1 MNVKEIDSEKSLP
14 ENLLSINV
22 YLGANPIKRAL
33 DLGADIVLTGRCV
46 DSALALGP
54 LMHEFKWGASELDLL
69 ASGSLVGHIIECGA
83 QVTGGNFTDWE
94 LVDNFENIGFPVVE
108 VEQNGDFIVTKPKGT
123 GGMVNFGTVAEQL
136 LV

>member
-54 LMHEFKWGASELDLL
+54 LMHEFKWGANELDLL
-69 ASGSLVGHIIECGA
+69 ASGCLVGHIIEWVLK
-83 QVTGGNFTDWE
+83 QLEEILQIGN
-94 LVDNFENIGFPVVE
+94 
-108 VEQNGDFIVTKPKGT
+108 
-123 GGMVNFGTVAEQL
+123 
-136 LV
+136 

>member
-1 MNVKEIDSEKSLP
+1 MLSKTNVKEIDSQKSLP
-14 ENLLSINV
+14 ENFLSINV

-54 LMHEFKWGASELDLL
+54 LMHEVKWRTSELDLL

-83 QVTGGNFTDWE
+83 QASGGNFTDWE
-94 LVDNFENIGFPVVE
+94 LVDNFENIGFPIVE
-108 VEQNGDFIVTKPKGT
+108 IEQNGPSSCSP
-123 GGMVNFGTVAEQL
+123 
-136 LV
+136 

>member
-54 LMHEFKWGASELDLL
+54 
-69 ASGSLVGHIIECGA
+69 
-83 QVTGGNFTDWE
+83 
-94 LVDNFENIGFPVVE
+94 
-108 VEQNGDFIVTKPKGT
+108 
-123 GGMVNFGTVAEQL
+123 
-136 LV
+136 

>member
-1 MNVKEIDSEKSLP
+1 M
-14 ENLLSINV
+14 
-22 YLGANPIKRAL
+22 GAN
-33 DLGADIVLTGRCV
+33 
-46 DSALALGP
+46 
-54 LMHEFKWGASELDLL
+54 ELDLL
-69 ASGSLVGHIIECGA
+69 ASGCLVGHIIECGA

-94 LVDNFENIGFPVVE
+94 LVNNFANIGFPVVE